1 MEKKEILQAFK
12 QAEIDWSKDYNTE
25 TNKYV
30 NWGLCRYFGGRFDF
44 DTNEINFLKHF
55 WLKYATT
62 PDNKFHFNNRKE
74 RLEAIRKVIN
84 ELENE

>member
-12 QAEIDWSKDYNTE
+12 QAEIDYSKHQVLDL
-25 TNKYV
+25 
-30 NWGLCRYFGGRFDF
+30 GLCCYFM
-44 DTNEINFLKHF
+44 EIQSIKPMVMHQFLKPL
-55 WLKYATT
+55 WKKYAT
-62 PDNKFHFNNRKE
+62 KSEIMHFNNNKE